1 MVQGSGGAMMDRLIH
16 HFGRHHNYFRLAV
29 IPFRGVHVIEIEHE
43 LGQRVLDLLI
53 QGMHDVIQ
61 KYPGVLGD
69 VSLLEEYFLI
79 GPNGPN
85 DAEEANSLIPC
96 NGSPQRCYS
105 MILDLFPRYGRV
117 FFLFF
122 FSWDFPGFERP
133 KVSHIVLADSLH
145 ISMWTPL
152 FRFRADTAFVVTF
165 LHKE

>member
-1 MVQGSGGAMMDRLIH
+1 
-16 HFGRHHNYFRLAV
+16 
-29 IPFRGVHVIEIEHE
+29 
-43 LGQRVLDLLI
+43 LI

-117 FFLFF
+117 FFLGIFLGSSVRRF
-122 FSWDFPGFERP
+122 PTLSWQIHSIFQCGLHYSDSERIQP
-133 KVSHIVLADSLH
+133 SWSRSFIKNDVLL
-145 ISMWTPL
+145 IFW
-152 FRFRADTAFVVTF
+152 
-165 LHKE
+165 